1 MFAIARNRGSAQ
13 AAIFLATDLGDQEYD
28 SQQAPNQKFIKVS
41 SIYLKIFIF
50 KNYINAS
57 NILNLNEIYLFLL
70 LLTAMFY
77 KNFIF

>member
-1 MFAIARNRGSAQ
+1 VFAIARNRGSAQ

-41 SIYLKIFIF
+41 SIYFKIFIF

-70 LLTAMFY
+70 LLTAIFY
-77 KNFIF
+77 KHFIF

>member
-1 MFAIARNRGSAQ
+1 VFAIARNRGSAQ